1 MNVGAVLDPSELDKM
16 LNEIN
21 IELTQQELDHVV
33 EIAERNG
40 KYNDDYKK
48 NSNNNNTSSIFISP
62 CFDIIG
68 CRWKYC
74 FLWVYCSDYQN
85 S

>member
-48 NSNNNNTSSIFISP
+48 KQQQQQH
-62 CFDIIG
+62 IIHL
-68 CRWKYC
+68 Y
-74 FLWVYCSDYQN
+74 FSMF
-85 S
+85 